1 MTTESNAA
9 IGVEDQ
15 TLVPW
20 LTTIGLITL
29 MWSPI
34 ERYIDQSVHLIY
46 AYLGGKEIC
55 KKKPRMLSAKL
66 EFLEKCHKEIS
77 ALKVKQEHITALKTA
92 TLDVSQIRDVC
103 VHGWIES
110 WDNKQIC
117 IGKYAKSEKHIKEI
131 FTIDENRLSISAES
145 MKYLSEK
152 WSSIVNELEIYL
164 RKVNPS
170 IFQSYE

>member
-1 MTTESNAA
+1 MTTESNIALG
-9 IGVEDQ
+9 IENQ

-46 AYLGGKEIC
+46 TYLGGKEIC

-66 EFLEKCHKEIS
+66 EFIEKCHKEIP
-77 ALKVKQEHITALKTA
+77 ALKVKQEHITALKSA
-92 TLDVSQIRDVC
+92 TLNVCQIRDVC

-110 WDNKQIC
+110 WDNQQIS
-117 IGKYAKSEKHIKEI
+117 IGKYAKSEKHIREI
-131 FTIDENRLSISAES
+131 FTIDENRLNISAES

-152 WSSIVNELEIYL
+152 WFNIVNELEVYL
-164 RKVNPS
+164 KKVNPS
-170 IFQSYE
+170 IFENHK